1 MWVLQALAIML
12 SIQAGTLD
20 LVETP
25 PVVGNLPVA
34 VPAPL
39 NLPVGGLS
47 PPVLKG
53 PVNHQMLPPKRP
65 VPPPKGA
72 KCAPAARYFLSSDK
86 LHDYLMSTLP
96 PQIEDM
102 VKCDEVNLEGMLADV
117 LNTVESSDLL
127 SLLDGISLL
136 KGGEGGGLGIGGLL
150 GNEGNGDSSKPSSGS
165 KATGG
170 LGQLIPGGIPGT
182 EALGGLLNLG
192 GDKSSGKGLLN
203 GDGLSKIK
211 KPLEDAVENVSG
223 IKDAIQE
230 KVNEVVPDGIKEPL
244 NDVLKMDIKD
254 TLLELKV
261 GQVTLD
267 DMEINMEANGMQVL
281 SMLTATIDGKGVLG
295 PVISLLQFEAKMDV
309 MTTIAVASNNTQCV
323 NLDAQDTH
331 MHVKEMKIQLVE
343 TVTGKVPLPVPLPLD
358 QIIPAIVTAK
368 INENLEKSNSCAIVL
383 NDFNNC
389 KNNTGLFSYQV
400 NTARISPKGLVIL
413 YCAKANI
420 GNKTVPVPGG
430 RLPPDPKNASI
441 AVTISSTTLK
451 TLVKEVAK
459 NSSVQMDGLEAQIT
473 HIAFASQENN
483 TLRVVYKVDITKNG
497 EHFATGETK
506 LFISHG
512 SKISNSTLIPD
523 VKLIR
528 SEHSVVPPEAKEEV
542 EGILSEVGKAAWSN
556 FNGTY
561 KKMNIPEGVSS
572 HTLKNSDVKLM
583 KSVSNRNTV
592 LFFVCFF
599 CFALPQIQDLAHILA
614 SEQAV

>member
-34 VPAPL
+34 MPAPL

-65 VPPPKGA
+65 VPTPKGG

-86 LHDYLMSTLP
+86 LHDYLMNILP

-102 VKCDEVNLEGMLADV
+102 VKCDEVNLEGMLGDV

-230 KVNEVVPDGIKEPL
+230 KVNEVVPDGVKEPL
-244 NDVLKMDIKD
+244 KDVLKMDIKD

-281 SMLTATIDGKGVLG
+281 SMLTTTIDGKGVLG

-358 QIIPAIVTAK
+358 HIIPAIVTAK

-389 KNNTGLFSYQV
+389 KNTTGLFSYQV

-459 NSSVQMDGLEAQIT
+459 NSSVQMDDLEAQIT

-512 SKISNSTLIPD
+512 SKISNSTLIPE

-528 SEHSVVPPEAKEEV
+528 SEHSVVPPEA
-542 EGILSEVGKAAWSN
+542 
-556 FNGTY
+556 
-561 KKMNIPEGVSS
+561 
-572 HTLKNSDVKLM
+572 
-583 KSVSNRNTV
+583 
-592 LFFVCFF
+592 
-599 CFALPQIQDLAHILA
+599 
-614 SEQAV
+614 